1 MDAERRS
8 LLKGLAAGLTGAVV
22 GPTSSEAE
30 SLTLSASDPSL
41 QATTSPQAAPV
52 PPGLLDPHQ
61 RATLASLAELILPG
75 SVAAGTIDRIDR
87 VTAVD
92 APAAQ
97 RRLLN
102 AIARFDLEARAASA
116 GRWLDLSE
124 TARLEILTRATEEA
138 PGQRPQT
145 AWTRGQPITLETRA
159 PAAPAAA
166 TTLRDHLDVLKATIG
181 PAFASTEEG
190 MKALGWAGRSSW
202 RELPPCSGP
211 DAAGE

>member
-22 GPTSSEAE
+22 GPSSSEAE
-30 SLTLSASDPSL
+30 PLPPSASDPGL
-41 QATTSPQAAPV
+41 QATASPQAPPV

-87 VTAVD
+87 VAAAD

-116 GRWLDLSE
+116 GRWIDLSE
-124 TARLEILTRATEEA
+124 TARLEILTRAAEGA
-138 PGQRPQT
+138 PGQEPRP
-145 AWTRGQPITLETRA
+145 AWTRGQAIPPVPLS
-159 PAAPAAA
+159 APAAA
-166 TTLRDHLDVLKATIG
+166 TTLRDHLDMLKATIG

-202 RELPPCSGP
+202 RELPGCSGA
-211 DAAGE
+211 DAAYE

>member
-8 LLKGLAAGLTGAVV
+8 LLKGLAAGLTGTVV
-22 GPTSSEAE
+22 GPLPSEAE
-30 SLTLSASDPSL
+30 PRALFASDLSL
-41 QATTSPQAAPV
+41 QAITSPQAPPV
-52 PPGLLDPHQ
+52 APGLLDPHQ

-87 VTAVD
+87 VAAVD
-92 APAAQ
+92 SPAAQ

-102 AIARFDLEARAASA
+102 AIARFDLAARDASA
-116 GRWLDLSE
+116 GRWLDLPE
-124 TARLEILTRATEEA
+124 TARVEILTRATEEA
-138 PGQRPQT
+138 PGQPPPP
-145 AWTRGQPITLETRA
+145 AWTRGQPIALETRA
-159 PAAPAAA
+159 PAVPGA

-202 RELPPCSGP
+202 QELPACSAP
-211 DAAGE
+211 DAADE